1 MEARTRCDSCGG
13 PKLWHR
19 YCDVNT
25 IFRETAHQ
33 WRSLVVTTS
42 NACLA
47 RILDKAGDFTEYY
60 VVSMSKC
67 ENSLVTVA
75 PLSGQF
81 RQGMRRLLR
90 LTRPGLASTQ
100 RICRDAGVFGDKK
113 YMCENV
119 HRWFLRKNT
128 SVFFGEMKDPRV
140 IFARKSVKH
149 RWENVDTAIIFARKI
164 YTRNITKDNNSNMCR
179 TWTIWCV
186 ERLTGPVISYQTL
199 MPANVQK

>member
-1 MEARTRCDSCGG
+1 MV
-13 PKLWHR
+13 L
-19 YCDVNT
+19 
-25 IFRETAHQ
+25 
-33 WRSLVVTTS
+33 
-42 NACLA
+42 
-47 RILDKAGDFTEYY
+47 AGDFTEYF

-67 ENSLVTVA
+67 SALVVTVA

-90 LTRPGLASTQ
+90 LTGPGLASTQ
-100 RICRDAGVFGDKK
+100 RICRDAGVAAEKK

-119 HRWFLRKNT
+119 HRWFFAKKWHRC
-128 SVFFGEMKDPRV
+128 FGEMKDPRV

-149 RWENVDTAIIFARKI
+149 RWENVNTGIIFARKI
-164 YTRNITKDNNSNMCR
+164 YKGNITKDNNSNVCR

-186 ERLTGPVISYQTL
+186 ERLTGPVISYQKL